1 MEFKSR
7 PHLMCIN
14 LNQMSME
21 TKVIAVRHWD
31 DVVFENRNKEY
42 GAYSL
47 RRRYSKRVI
56 LAWGVSVAL
65 FAALLW
71 SSQFSMNRGLPPI
84 VEIPTDK
91 GTFRA
96 LPPPIFDRP
105 KPPKQTALPAKSVAN
120 TPLRVVSE
128 PVEET
133 PVEHTSVVS
142 SEGSENG
149 TAPVEGIPDGSGSVP
164 VEAPVVVEVTPTL
177 NIAEHMPQFE
187 GGNEAMIKYI
197 VKNTKYPASA
207 RRLVQEGTVFVR
219 FVVMADGT
227 IEQAEVL
234 RGFHPD
240 CDKEAIRV
248 IQKMP
253 KWIAGSQNGRPVNVR
268 MVVPIKFKL
277 S

>member
-1 MEFKSR
+1 
-7 PHLMCIN
+7 
-14 LNQMSME
+14 ME

-31 DVVFENRNKEY
+31 DLVFENRNKEY

-56 LAWGVSVAL
+56 LAWGVSVAM
-65 FAALLW
+65 FAALLLT
-71 SSQFSMNRGLPPI
+71 SQFSLKRALPGM
-84 VEIPTDK
+84 VEIPID
-91 GTFRA
+91 GTIFQP

-105 KPPKQTALPAKSVAN
+105 QPPPKQPAQPVRSVAN
-120 TPLRVVSE
+120 TTPLVVTE
-128 PVEET
+128 PVEQT
-133 PVEHTSVVS
+133 PIEQISTIS
-142 SEGSENG
+142 SEGTETG
-149 TAPVEGIPDGSGSVP
+149 TAPVEGIPDGVGSAP
-164 VEAPVVVEVTPTL
+164 VEAPVIIEVTPTV

-187 GGNEAMIKYI
+187 GGNEGMIKYI
-197 VKNTKYPASA
+197 VKNTRYPASA
-207 RRLVQEGTVFVR
+207 RRMTLEGTVYVR
-219 FVVMADGT
+219 FVVMADGS

-268 MVVPIKFKL
+268 MVVPIKFRL
-277 S
+277 NG